1 GLKNF
6 TKSARDL
13 VMRLQKVDGDNYPET
28 LCQMFIINAGTGFRL
43 LWSTVK
49 SFLDPKT
56 TSKIHFLGNKYQS
69 KLLEV
74 IDASELPKFL
84 GGTCSCADEGGC
96 LRSDKGPWKNPE
108 ILKMVLNGEP
118 RRAGQ
123 VVKVLNSDGKVIA
136 YAKPRYPMVKGSD
149 TSTAESGSEAEDI
162 ASPKARKSYSNLRLT
177 PVREEAKVVGK
188 TSFANNLSGYDE
200 YVPMLDK
207 PVDAEW
213 KRQVS
218 LQRTYTFKGTRPLP
232 DIQNTPEGVK

>member
-1 GLKNF
+1 
-6 TKSARDL
+6 
-13 VMRLQKVDGDNYPET
+13 
-28 LCQMFIINAGTGFRL
+28 
-43 LWSTVK
+43 
-49 SFLDPKT
+49 
-56 TSKIHFLGNKYQS
+56 
-69 KLLEV
+69 
-74 IDASELPKFL
+74 
-84 GGTCSCADEGGC
+84 
-96 LRSDKGPWKNPE
+96 
-108 ILKMVLNGEP
+108 MVLNGEP
-118 RRAGQ
+118 RRARQ

-213 KRQVS
+213 KRQ
-218 LQRTYTFKGTRPLP
+218 QRLTMIFNTGTRPLP
-232 DIQNTPEGVK
+232 DIQNTPEGVKARIWVALTAFFLMVVLVKHYLEKSSEI